1 MPGKDSVPAAGLS
14 HGDRRKL
21 ELAMALASEPKVL
34 LLDEPMAGVSAEDV
48 EGLGRSSVRSATR
61 EWRLPWSSTTWTSS
75 SDSPTAS
82 RCCTTAS
89 SSRSARRTTSPATS
103 GPAGLPG
110 RGSVT
115 TAPVLT
121 VEDLHVH
128 YGGSHILQGVTFEVP
143 ARGVTALLGRN
154 GVGKTTTLK
163 AILGLA
169 PRRGRIVLQGNDI
182 ERGKTFQLVRGGIG
196 YVPEDRDVFGGLTV
210 DENLRLVGRDV
221 GAGAPVVGE
230 LFPDL
235 VTRRRQRAGTL
246 SGGQQQMSPWRES
259 CCGTRPPPRR
269 RAHQGAAPKLVTE
282 VADVLAR
289 VAETTPILLVEQNLP
304 LVRRIADTVVVLDAG
319 HVVHQGDAAALLA
332 DADLTRE
339 LLGVSMRRPKG
350 ESA

>member
-1 MPGKDSVPAAGLS
+1 M
-14 HGDRRKL
+14 
-21 ELAMALASEPKVL
+21 
-34 LLDEPMAGVSAEDV
+34 
-48 EGLGRSSVRSATR
+48 
-61 EWRLPWSSTTWTSS
+61 
-75 SDSPTAS
+75 
-82 RCCTTAS
+82 
-89 SSRSARRTTSPATS
+89 
-103 GPAGLPG
+103 
-110 RGSVT
+110 T

-128 YGGSHILQGVTFEVP
+128 YGGSHILQGVSFDVP

-169 PRRGRIVLQGNDI
+169 PRRGRIALQGNDI
-182 ERGKTFQLVRGGIG
+182 ARGKTFRLVRGGIG

-221 GAGAPVVGE
+221 GAGASVVGE

-235 VTRRRQRAGTL
+235 VTRRKQRAGTL
-246 SGGQQQMSPWRES
+246 SGGQQQMVALARVLLRENVLLLVDEPTK
-259 CCGTRPPPRR
+259 GL
-269 RAHQGAAPKLVTE
+269 APKLVTE

-319 HVVHQGDAAALLA
+319 RVVHRGSAAALLA

-339 LLGVSMRRPKG
+339 LLGVSLRRPR
-350 ESA
+350 EERA